1 MIRPPPRST
10 RTDTLCPYTT
20 LFRSP
25 RAGWRIAS
33 TSCGSCWSFPG
44 LVIGELLRADQRPG
58 AALIELLRHRRQRFG
73 HHAQIVDVLATAAIM
88 LLFFFHGAKLP
99 REAII
104 EAVGH
109 WRLHITILARSE
121 EPTSELQS
129 LLP

>member
-73 HHAQIVDVLATAAIM
+73 HHAQIVDELAHLGHG
-88 LLFFFHGAKLP
+88 LLRECLKP
-99 REAII
+99 RPRIADRGVERVEIGSASCR
-104 EAVGH
+104 ERVCRYG
-109 WRLHITILARSE
+109 
-121 EPTSELQS
+121 
-129 LLP
+129 